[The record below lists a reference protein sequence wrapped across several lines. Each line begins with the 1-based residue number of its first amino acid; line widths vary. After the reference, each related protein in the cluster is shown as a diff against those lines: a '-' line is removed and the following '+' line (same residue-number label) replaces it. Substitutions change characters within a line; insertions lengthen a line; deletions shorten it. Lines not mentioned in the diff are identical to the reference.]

1 MAQTFTARNEANG
14 KSRRIVHTEEGFE
27 EFGEWLGELRQKTDK
42 EPVVVIEA
50 TGHYHRGLV
59 AYMERSGFCHMV
71 TNPLQSKRAKGSQLR
86 KVKTDTVVVGERF
99 FTRSFP
105 LKAPVLPAIAILYR
119 TLKKA
124 NQIFLYKLN

>member
-105 LKAPVLPAIAILYR
+105 PKSPRSPGYR
-119 TLKKA
+119 HLIPNLKKG
-124 NQIFLYKLN
+124 QPDFSI